1 MFKSRMSAWGFSKS
15 SRDREYQICARLQKI
30 RKLNGMPESQF
41 IINGNRRSLRDLRKY
56 IKGRK
61 MTEEAFITLAEE
73 SISLDGAQEQKD
85 VKAVSNQSNSS
96 DET

>member
-1 MFKSRMSAWGFSKS
+1 
-15 SRDREYQICARLQKI
+15 
-30 RKLNGMPESQF
+30 MPESQF

-73 SISLDGAQEQKD
+73 SISNDQLDERSVRAITPSLDLETAEESISLDGAQEQKD